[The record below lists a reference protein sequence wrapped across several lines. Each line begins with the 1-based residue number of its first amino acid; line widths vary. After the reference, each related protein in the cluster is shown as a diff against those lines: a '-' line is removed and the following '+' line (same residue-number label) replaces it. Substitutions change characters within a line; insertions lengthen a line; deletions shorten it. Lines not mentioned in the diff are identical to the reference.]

1 MDDIVTDVNEGWSE
15 EGSRWLPTIQW
26 VFFLVLSFDGV
37 SFSFEVVSFLFFR
50 SLIRCG

>member
-26 VFFLVLSFDGV
+26 VSLFFFLLMGFV
-37 SFSFEVVSFLFFR
+37 FL
-50 SLIRCG
+50 